1 MKKTAR
7 RPRRLKAQVPPL
19 IARDDAAGVDL
30 GATLV
35 TAALPPSRPGLTVR
49 TFATFTPDL
58 QALVAWFKENGIR
71 TVAMEATSVY
81 WIPLYTMLEDAG
93 IEICLVN
100 ARHLKNVPGR
110 KTDVADAQWLQQLH
124 AVGLLHASF
133 HPPVAIRVVRAL
145 WRQRDALVREAARQV
160 QLMHKALDQ
169 MNLHVHHVLS
179 DLMGE
184 SGSRMVEAILAGER
198 NATVLAKL
206 RDHRVKASE
215 ATLIK
220 ALTGDYRAEYLFCLQ
235 QAHESFGHFQK
246 QIAACDGHLEAA
258 LGKLDSVAETPAPAP
273 AAVTNGKKDKTA
285 RKGTNQPA
293 FDVRTHLY
301 RVCGVDLTAVPGI
314 NIGVATTVVA
324 EVGPKLTGFKTSKRF
339 CSWLRVAP
347 DPRVSGGQ
355 IIGGKVPRGS
365 PRAARAF
372 RLAAHSLHSSHSP
385 LGDVFRRF
393 RSKLGAAAAITALA
407 HKLARIVYHLLTTR
421 EPYDEAKVL
430 ATTEH
435 YRVRQEASLRKRAR
449 SLGYQIIPLQPT
461 IEVVP

>member
-1 MKKTAR
+1 MKKNVR
-7 RPRRLKAQVPPL
+7 RMRRHKAQVPPL
-19 IARDDAAGVDL
+19 TPRDDAAGVDL

-35 TAALPPSRPGLTVR
+35 TAALPPSRAGVTVR
-49 TFATFTPDL
+49 TFSTFTPDL
-58 QALVAWFKENGIR
+58 QALVIWFQENGIR

-133 HPPVAIRVVRAL
+133 HPPVAIRALRTL
-145 WRQRDALVREAARQV
+145 WRQREGLVREAARQV

-184 SGSRMVEAILAGER
+184 SGARMVTAILGGER
-198 NATVLAKL
+198 DAAVLARM
-206 RDHRVKASE
+206 RDYRVKSTE

-220 ALTGDYRAEYLFCLQ
+220 ALTGDYRAEHIFGLQ
-235 QAHESFGHFQK
+235 QAHESYQHFQS
-246 QIAACDGHLEAA
+246 QIGACDRQLDHA
-258 LGKLDSVAETPAPAP
+258 LGQLDAATPAAPPAL
-273 AAVTNGKKDKTA
+273 ARVTNGKKDKTT
-285 RKGTNQPA
+285 RKDSNQPV
-293 FDVRTHLY
+293 FDVRTHLF
-301 RVCGVDLTAVPGI
+301 RICGVDLTDVPGI
-314 NIGVATTVVA
+314 NVGVATAIVT
-324 EVGPKLTGFKTSKRF
+324 EVGPKLTGFKTSKHF

-347 DPRVSGGQ
+347 DPRISGGQ

-372 RLAAHSLHSSHSP
+372 RLAAHSLHSSHSA
-385 LGDVFRRF
+385 LGEIFRRF
-393 RSKLGAAAAITALA
+393 RAKLGAPAAITAVA

-421 EPYDEAKVL
+421 QPYDEAKLVV
-430 ATTEH
+430 TTEN
-435 YRVRQEASLRKRAR
+435 YRLRQEASLRKRAR
-449 SLGYQIIPLQPT
+449 ALGFQITPIQST
-461 IEVVP
+461 ITAVP

>member
-1 MKKTAR
+1 MKKLLR

-19 IARDDAAGVDL
+19 VARDDAAGVDL
-30 GATLV
+30 GAMLV

-58 QALVAWFKENGIR
+58 QALVAWFQANGIR

-133 HPPVAIRVVRAL
+133 HPPVAIRVVRTL

-184 SGSRMVEAILAGER
+184 SGSRMVTAILAGER
-198 NATVLAKL
+198 DAATLARL

-220 ALTGDYRAEYLFCLQ
+220 ALTGDYRTEHLFCLQ
-235 QAHESFGHFQK
+235 QAHDSFGHFQT
-246 QIAACDGHLEAA
+246 QIAACDRQIETELARLQTVTAA
-258 LGKLDSVAETPAPAP
+258 PLPVAAR
-273 AAVTNGKKDKTA
+273 VTGGKKDKTT
-285 RKGTNQPA
+285 RKDSNQPK
-293 FDVRTHLY
+293 FDLRAQLY
-301 RVCGVDLTAVPGI
+301 RICGVDLTAVPGI
-314 NIGVATTVVA
+314 NLGVATTVVA
-324 EVGPKLTGFKTSKRF
+324 EVGVTFTAFKTSKHF

-347 DPRVSGGQ
+347 DPRVSGGHL
-355 IIGGKVPRGS
+355 IGGKVPRGS

-385 LGDVFRRF
+385 LGDIFRRF
-393 RSKLGAAAAITALA
+393 RAKLGAAAAITALA

-421 EPYDEAKVL
+421 QPYDESKVL
-430 ATTEH
+430 AVTEN
-435 YRVRQEASLRKRAR
+435 YRLRQEASLRTRAR

-461 IEVVP
+461 IEAVP

>member
-19 IARDDAAGVDL
+19 VARDDAAGVDL

-35 TAALPPSRPGLTVR
+35 TAALPPSRAGLTVR

-58 QALVAWFKENGIR
+58 QTLVAWCKENGIR

-93 IEICLVN
+93 IEVCLVN

-133 HPPVAIRVVRAL
+133 HPPVAIRALRSL

-184 SGSRMVEAILAGER
+184 SGSRIVAAILAGER
-198 NATVLAKL
+198 DAATLARL

-220 ALTGDYRAEYLFCLQ
+220 ALTGDYRPEHLFCLQ
-235 QAHESFGHFQK
+235 QAHDSFSHFQN
-246 QIAACDGHLEAA
+246 QIAACDGRVEAA
-258 LGKLDSVAETPAPAP
+258 LGQLETATDAPAPAP
-273 AAVTNGKKDKTA
+273 ARVTRGKRDKTA
-285 RKGTNQPA
+285 RKDSNQPK
-293 FDVRTHLY
+293 FDLRTQLY

-314 NIGVATTVVA
+314 NLGVATTVVA
-324 EVGPKLTGFKTSKRF
+324 EVGPRFTGFPTSKRF

-355 IIGGKVPRGS
+355 VIGGKVPRGS

-393 RSKLGAAAAITALA
+393 RAKLGAAAAITALA
-407 HKLARIVYHLLTTR
+407 HKLARIVYHMLTTR
-421 EPYDEAKVL
+421 EPYDESKVL
-430 ATTEH
+430 AATDN

-449 SLGYQIIPLQPT
+449 SLGYQIVPIQMT
-461 IEVVP
+461 INVVP

>member
-1 MKKTAR
+1 MKKLIR

-19 IARDDAAGVDL
+19 VARDDAAGVDL
-30 GATLV
+30 GAMLV

-58 QALVAWFKENGIR
+58 QALVAWFQANGIR

-133 HPPVAIRVVRAL
+133 HPPVAIRVVRTF

-184 SGSRMVEAILAGER
+184 SGSRMVTAILAGER
-198 NATVLAKL
+198 DAATLARL

-220 ALTGDYRAEYLFCLQ
+220 ALTGDYRTEHLFCLQ
-235 QAHESFGHFQK
+235 QAHDSFGHFQT
-246 QIAACDGHLEAA
+246 QIAACDRQIETELARLQTVTAA
-258 LGKLDSVAETPAPAP
+258 PLP
-273 AAVTNGKKDKTA
+273 AAARVTGGKKDKTT
-285 RKGTNQPA
+285 RKDSPQPK
-293 FDVRTHLY
+293 FDLRAQLY
-301 RVCGVDLTAVPGI
+301 RICGVDLTAVPGI
-314 NIGVATTVVA
+314 NLGVATTVVA
-324 EVGPKLTGFKTSKRF
+324 EVGVKFTAFKTSKHF

-385 LGDVFRRF
+385 LGDIFRRF
-393 RSKLGAAAAITALA
+393 RAKLGAAAAITALA

-421 EPYDEAKVL
+421 QAYEESKVL
-430 ATTEH
+430 AATEN
-435 YRVRQEASLRKRAR
+435 YRVRQEASLRKRAH

>member
-1 MKKTAR
+1 M
-7 RPRRLKAQVPPL
+7 
-19 IARDDAAGVDL
+19 
-30 GATLV
+30 
-35 TAALPPSRPGLTVR
+35 R

-58 QALVAWFKENGIR
+58 QELVAWFKANGIR

-81 WIPLYTMLEDAG
+81 WIPLYTLLEDAG

-133 HPPVAIRVVRAL
+133 HPPVAIRVVRTL

-184 SGSRMVEAILAGER
+184 SGSRMVAAILAGER
-198 NATVLAKL
+198 DALTLARL

-220 ALTGDYRAEYLFCLQ
+220 ALTGDYRTEYLFCLQ
-235 QAHESFGHFQK
+235 QAHGSFAHFQN
-246 QIAACDGHLEAA
+246 QIAACDRQIEAALAQLEAA
-258 LGKLDSVAETPAPAP
+258 TTEAPPPPAR
-273 AAVTNGKKDKTA
+273 VTQGKKDKTA
-285 RKGTNQPA
+285 RKDSHQPK
-293 FDVRTHLY
+293 FDLRTQLF

-314 NIGVATTVVA
+314 NLGVAGTVVA
-324 EVGPKLTGFKTSKRF
+324 ELGPKMTAFKTSKHF

-355 IIGGKVPRGS
+355 TIGGKVPRGS

-372 RLAAHSLHSSHSP
+372 RLAAHSLHSSKSP

-393 RSKLGAAAAITALA
+393 RAKLGAAAAITALA

-421 EPYDEAKVL
+421 EPYDESKVV
-430 ATTEH
+430 ATTQNF
-435 YRVRQEASLRKRAR
+435 RRRQEASLRKRAR
-449 SLGYQIIPLQPT
+449 SLGYQIVPLQPS